1 MPARR
6 DRCGRDNGYAYGLAA
21 YPKINIKFAT
31 MSRMRHS
38 RCTGPMTR
46 HYTPIKTN
54 DKNIK
59 EMYNFEFKNPVK
71 LIFGKGTIARI
82 AEEIPARSKVMLTFG
97 GGSVKRNGVY
107 EQVMKALAGRDVVEF
122 WGIEPNP
129 KYETLVEAISMARRE
144 GVDFLLAV
152 GGGSVIDGTKF
163 IAAAIPYEGEAWDI
177 ITRHDAVTKAVP
189 LATVL
194 TLPATGSE
202 MNNGAVISRR
212 STHEKFPFHSDLVY
226 PRFSVLDPCV
236 TFSLPK
242 KMVAAGLADTFV
254 HVMEQ
259 YMTYPVDARVMDRWA
274 EGLLQTV
281 MEISPAAMSDEP
293 DYDTMANFMLC
304 ATMGLNGFIAMGVPQ
319 DWATHMIGHELTAL
333 HEITH
338 GVTLAI
344 VLPQLLRVMRDDKH
358 DKLLQYAE
366 RVLGITDGDDESR
379 IDDAIRRTEEYF
391 HSLGIATRLSDYGVG
406 QNTVDEIVRRF
417 TERGAVWGERN
428 DVTPDKVR
436 MILEKAL

>member
-1 MPARR
+1 
-6 DRCGRDNGYAYGLAA
+6 
-21 YPKINIKFAT
+21 
-31 MSRMRHS
+31 
-38 RCTGPMTR
+38 
-46 HYTPIKTN
+46 
-54 DKNIK
+54 
-59 EMYNFEFKNPVK
+59 MYNFEFQNPVK
-71 LIFGKGTIARI
+71 LIFGKGSIARI
-82 AEEIPARSKVMLTFG
+82 SEEIPAQSKIMLTFG

-107 EQVMKALAGRDVVEF
+107 DQVIKALEGRHVVEF

-129 KYETLVEAISMARRE
+129 KYETLVEAIALARRE

-177 ITRHDAVTKAVP
+177 ITRNDIVRKAVP

-212 STHEKFPFHSDLVY
+212 TTHEKFPFHSDLVF

-242 KMVAAGLADTFV
+242 KMIAAGLADTFV

-281 MEISPAAMSDEP
+281 MEISPAAMGDNP

-344 VLPQLLRVMRDDKH
+344 VLPQLLRVMRQDKH
-358 DKLLQYAE
+358 DKLLQYAT
-366 RVLGITDGDDESR
+366 RVLGITEGDDEAR
-379 IDDAIRRTEEYF
+379 IDEAIRRTEEFF
-391 HSLGIATRLSDYGVG
+391 HSLGITTRLSDYGVG
-406 QNTVDEIVRRF
+406 QDTEDEIVRRF
-417 TERGAVWGERN
+417 TERGAVWGERH

-436 MILEKAL
+436 KILEMAL

>member
-1 MPARR
+1 
-6 DRCGRDNGYAYGLAA
+6 
-21 YPKINIKFAT
+21 
-31 MSRMRHS
+31 
-38 RCTGPMTR
+38 
-46 HYTPIKTN
+46 
-54 DKNIK
+54 
-59 EMYNFEFKNPVK
+59 MYNFEFQNPVK
-71 LIFGKGTIARI
+71 LIFGKGSIARI
-82 AEEIPARSKVMLTFG
+82 AEEIPAQSKIMLTFG

-107 EQVMKALAGRDVVEF
+107 DQVIKALEGRNVVEF

-129 KYETLVEAISMARRE
+129 KYETLVEAIALARRE

-177 ITRHDAVTKAVP
+177 ITRNDIVRKAVP

-212 STHEKFPFHSDLVY
+212 TTHEKFPFHSDLVF

-242 KMVAAGLADTFV
+242 KMIAAGLADTFV

-281 MEISPAAMSDEP
+281 MEISPAAMGDNP

-344 VLPQLLRVMRDDKH
+344 VLPQLLRVMRQDKH
-358 DKLLQYAE
+358 DKLLQYAT
-366 RVLGITDGDDESR
+366 RVLGITEGDDEAR
-379 IDDAIRRTEEYF
+379 IDEAIRRTEEFF

-406 QNTVDEIVRRF
+406 QATVDEIVRRF
-417 TERGAVWGERN
+417 TERGAVTRCARSSRW
-428 DVTPDKVR
+428 
-436 MILEKAL
+436 LSKALLNNHHANTPTAYSLSEYSFFCAAVSHYAPARLDKRYVCRTFVHTYQKQKTYSDK

>member
-1 MPARR
+1 
-6 DRCGRDNGYAYGLAA
+6 
-21 YPKINIKFAT
+21 
-31 MSRMRHS
+31 
-38 RCTGPMTR
+38 
-46 HYTPIKTN
+46 
-54 DKNIK
+54 
-59 EMYNFEFKNPVK
+59 MYNFEFQNPVK
-71 LIFGKGTIARI
+71 LIFGKGSIARI
-82 AEEIPARSKVMLTFG
+82 AEEIPAQSKIMLTFG

-107 EQVMKALAGRDVVEF
+107 DQVIKALEGRNVVEF

-129 KYETLVEAISMARRE
+129 KYETLVEAIALARRE

-177 ITRHDAVTKAVP
+177 ITRNDIVRKAVP

-212 STHEKFPFHSDLVY
+212 TTHEKFPFHSDLVF

-242 KMVAAGLADTFV
+242 KMIAAGLADTFV

-281 MEISPAAMSDEP
+281 MEISPAAMGDNP

-344 VLPQLLRVMRDDKH
+344 VLPQLLRVMRQDKH
-358 DKLLQYAE
+358 DKLLQYAT
-366 RVLGITDGDDESR
+366 RVLGITEGDDEAR
-379 IDDAIRRTEEYF
+379 IDEAIRRTEEFF

-406 QNTVDEIVRRF
+406 QATVDEIVRRF
-417 TERGAVWGERN
+417 TERGAVWGERQ

-436 MILEKAL
+436 KILEMAL

>member
-1 MPARR
+1 
-6 DRCGRDNGYAYGLAA
+6 
-21 YPKINIKFAT
+21 
-31 MSRMRHS
+31 
-38 RCTGPMTR
+38 
-46 HYTPIKTN
+46 
-54 DKNIK
+54 
-59 EMYNFEFKNPVK
+59 MYNFEFQNPVK
-71 LIFGKGTIARI
+71 LIFGKGSIARI
-82 AEEIPARSKVMLTFG
+82 AEEIPAQSKIMLTFG

-107 EQVMKALAGRDVVEF
+107 DQVIKALEGRNVVEF

-129 KYETLVEAISMARRE
+129 KYETLVEAIVLARRE

-163 IAAAIPYEGEAWDI
+163 IAAAIPYEGEPWDI
-177 ITRHDAVTKAVP
+177 ITRNDIVRKAVP

-212 STHEKFPFHSDLVY
+212 TTHEKFPFHSDLVF

-242 KMVAAGLADTFV
+242 KMIAAGLADTFV

-281 MEISPAAMSDEP
+281 MEISPAAMGDNP

-344 VLPQLLRVMRDDKH
+344 VLPQLLRVMRQDKH
-358 DKLLQYAE
+358 DKLLQYAT
-366 RVLGITDGDDESR
+366 RVLGITEGDDEAR
-379 IDDAIRRTEEYF
+379 IDEAIRRTEEFF

-406 QNTVDEIVRRF
+406 QATVDEIVRRF
-417 TERGAVWGERN
+417 TERGAVWGERH

-436 MILEKAL
+436 KILEMAL

>member
-1 MPARR
+1 
-6 DRCGRDNGYAYGLAA
+6 
-21 YPKINIKFAT
+21 
-31 MSRMRHS
+31 
-38 RCTGPMTR
+38 
-46 HYTPIKTN
+46 
-54 DKNIK
+54 
-59 EMYNFEFKNPVK
+59 MYNFEFQNPAK
-71 LIFGKGTIARI
+71 LIFGKGSIARI
-82 AEEIPARSKVMLTFG
+82 AEEIPAQSKIMLTFG

-107 EQVMKALAGRDVVEF
+107 DQVIKALEGRNVVEF

-129 KYETLVEAISMARRE
+129 KYETLVEAIALARRE

-163 IAAAIPYEGEAWDI
+163 IAAAIPYEGEPWDI
-177 ITRHDAVTKAVP
+177 ITRNDIVRKAVP

-212 STHEKFPFHSDLVY
+212 TTHEKFPFHSDLVF

-242 KMVAAGLADTFV
+242 KMIAAGLADTFV

-281 MEISPAAMSDEP
+281 MEISPAAMGDNP

-344 VLPQLLRVMRDDKH
+344 VLPQLLRVMRQDKH
-358 DKLLQYAE
+358 DKLLQYAT
-366 RVLGITDGDDESR
+366 RVLGITEGDDEAC
-379 IDDAIRRTEEYF
+379 IDEAIRRTEEFF

-406 QNTVDEIVRRF
+406 QATVDEIVRRF
-417 TERGAVWGERN
+417 TERGAVWGERH

-436 MILEKAL
+436 KILEMAL

>member
-1 MPARR
+1 
-6 DRCGRDNGYAYGLAA
+6 
-21 YPKINIKFAT
+21 
-31 MSRMRHS
+31 
-38 RCTGPMTR
+38 
-46 HYTPIKTN
+46 
-54 DKNIK
+54 
-59 EMYNFEFKNPVK
+59 MYNFEFQNPVK
-71 LIFGKGTIARI
+71 LIFGKGSIARI
-82 AEEIPARSKVMLTFG
+82 AEEIPAQSKIMLTFG

-107 EQVMKALAGRDVVEF
+107 DQVIKALEGRNVVEF

-129 KYETLVEAISMARRE
+129 KYETLVEAIALARRE

-163 IAAAIPYEGEAWDI
+163 IAAAIPYEGEPWDI
-177 ITRHDAVTKAVP
+177 ITRNDIVRKAVP

-212 STHEKFPFHSDLVY
+212 TTHEKFSFHSDLVF

-242 KMVAAGLADTFV
+242 KMIAAGLADTFV

-281 MEISPAAMSDEP
+281 MEISPAAMGDNP

-304 ATMGLNGFIAMGVPQ
+304 ATMGLNGFITMGVPQ

-344 VLPQLLRVMRDDKH
+344 VLPQLLRVMRQDKH
-358 DKLLQYAE
+358 DKLLQYAT
-366 RVLGITDGDDESR
+366 RVLGITEGDDEAR
-379 IDDAIRRTEEYF
+379 IDEAIRRTEEFF

-406 QNTVDEIVRRF
+406 QATVDEIVRRF
-417 TERGAVWGERN
+417 TERGAVWGERH

-436 MILEKAL
+436 KILEMAL

>member
-1 MPARR
+1 
-6 DRCGRDNGYAYGLAA
+6 
-21 YPKINIKFAT
+21 
-31 MSRMRHS
+31 
-38 RCTGPMTR
+38 
-46 HYTPIKTN
+46 
-54 DKNIK
+54 
-59 EMYNFEFKNPVK
+59 MYNFEFQNPVK
-71 LIFGKGTIARI
+71 LIFGKGSIARI
-82 AEEIPARSKVMLTFG
+82 AEEIPAQSKIMLTFG

-107 EQVMKALAGRDVVEF
+107 DQVIKALEGRNVVEF

-129 KYETLVEAISMARRE
+129 KYETLVEAIALARRE

-163 IAAAIPYEGEAWDI
+163 IAAAIPYEGEPWDI
-177 ITRHDAVTKAVP
+177 ITRNDIVRKAVP

-212 STHEKFPFHSDLVY
+212 TTHEKFPFHSDLVF

-242 KMVAAGLADTFV
+242 KMIAAGLADTFV

-281 MEISPAAMSDEP
+281 MEISPAAMGDNP

-319 DWATHMIGHELTAL
+319 DWTTHMIGHELTAL

-344 VLPQLLRVMRDDKH
+344 VLPQLLRVMRQDKH
-358 DKLLQYAE
+358 DKLLQYAT
-366 RVLGITDGDDESR
+366 RVLGITEGDDEAC
-379 IDDAIRRTEEYF
+379 IDEAIRRTEEFF

-406 QNTVDEIVRRF
+406 QDTVDEIVRRF
-417 TERGAVWGERN
+417 TERGAVWGEHH

-436 MILEKAL
+436 KILEMAL

>member
-1 MPARR
+1 
-6 DRCGRDNGYAYGLAA
+6 
-21 YPKINIKFAT
+21 
-31 MSRMRHS
+31 
-38 RCTGPMTR
+38 
-46 HYTPIKTN
+46 
-54 DKNIK
+54 
-59 EMYNFEFKNPVK
+59 MYNFEFQNPVK
-71 LIFGKGTIARI
+71 LIFGKGSIARI
-82 AEEIPARSKVMLTFG
+82 AEEIPAQSKIMLTFG

-107 EQVMKALAGRDVVEF
+107 DQVIKALEGRNVVEF

-129 KYETLVEAISMARRE
+129 KYETLVEAIALARRE

-163 IAAAIPYEGEAWDI
+163 IAAAIPYEGEPWDI
-177 ITRHDAVTKAVP
+177 ITRNDIVRKAVP

-212 STHEKFPFHSDLVY
+212 TTHEKFPFHSDLVF

-242 KMVAAGLADTFV
+242 KMIAAALADTFV

-281 MEISPAAMSDEP
+281 MEISPAAMGDNP

-344 VLPQLLRVMRDDKH
+344 VLPQLLRVMRQDKH
-358 DKLLQYAE
+358 DKLLQYAT
-366 RVLGITDGDDESR
+366 RVLGITEGDDEAR
-379 IDDAIRRTEEYF
+379 IDEAIRRTEEFF

-406 QNTVDEIVRRF
+406 QDTVDEIVRRF
-417 TERGAVWGERN
+417 TERGAVWGERH

-436 MILEKAL
+436 KILEMAL

>member
-1 MPARR
+1 
-6 DRCGRDNGYAYGLAA
+6 
-21 YPKINIKFAT
+21 
-31 MSRMRHS
+31 
-38 RCTGPMTR
+38 
-46 HYTPIKTN
+46 
-54 DKNIK
+54 
-59 EMYNFEFKNPVK
+59 MYNFEFQNPVK
-71 LIFGKGTIARI
+71 LIFGKGSIARI
-82 AEEIPARSKVMLTFG
+82 AEEIPAQSKIMLTFG

-107 EQVMKALAGRDVVEF
+107 DQVIKALEGRNVVEF

-129 KYETLVEAISMARRE
+129 KYETLVEAIALARRE

-163 IAAAIPYEGEAWDI
+163 IAAAIPYEGEPWDI
-177 ITRHDAVTKAVP
+177 ITRNDIVRKAVP

-212 STHEKFPFHSDLVY
+212 TTHEKFPFHSDLVF

-242 KMVAAGLADTFV
+242 KMIAAGLADTFV

-281 MEISPAAMSDEP
+281 MEISPAAMGDNP

-344 VLPQLLRVMRDDKH
+344 VLPQLMRVMRQDKH
-358 DKLLQYAE
+358 DKLLQYAT
-366 RVLGITDGDDESR
+366 RVLGITEGDDEAR
-379 IDDAIRRTEEYF
+379 IDEAIRRTEEFF

-406 QNTVDEIVRRF
+406 QDTVDEIVRRF
-417 TERGAVWGERN
+417 TERGAVWGERH

-436 MILEKAL
+436 KILEMAL

>member
-1 MPARR
+1 
-6 DRCGRDNGYAYGLAA
+6 
-21 YPKINIKFAT
+21 
-31 MSRMRHS
+31 
-38 RCTGPMTR
+38 
-46 HYTPIKTN
+46 
-54 DKNIK
+54 
-59 EMYNFEFKNPVK
+59 MYNFEFQNPVK
-71 LIFGKGTIARI
+71 LIFGKGSIARI
-82 AEEIPARSKVMLTFG
+82 AEEIPAQSKIMLTFG

-107 EQVMKALAGRDVVEF
+107 DQVIKALEGRNVVEF

-129 KYETLVEAISMARRE
+129 KYETLVEAIALARRE

-177 ITRHDAVTKAVP
+177 ITRNDIVRKAVP

-212 STHEKFPFHSDLVY
+212 TTHEKFPFHSDLVY

-242 KMVAAGLADTFV
+242 KMIAAGLADTFV

-281 MEISPAAMSDEP
+281 MEISPAAMGDNP

-344 VLPQLLRVMRDDKH
+344 VLPQLLRVMRQDKH
-358 DKLLQYAE
+358 DKLLQYAT
-366 RVLGITDGDDESR
+366 RVLGITEGDDEAR
-379 IDDAIRRTEEYF
+379 IDEAICRTEEFF

-406 QNTVDEIVRRF
+406 QATIDEIVRRF
-417 TERGAVWGERN
+417 TERGAVWGERH

-436 MILEKAL
+436 KILEMAL

>member
-1 MPARR
+1 
-6 DRCGRDNGYAYGLAA
+6 
-21 YPKINIKFAT
+21 
-31 MSRMRHS
+31 
-38 RCTGPMTR
+38 
-46 HYTPIKTN
+46 
-54 DKNIK
+54 
-59 EMYNFEFKNPVK
+59 MYNFEFQNPVK
-71 LIFGKGTIARI
+71 LIFGKGSIARI
-82 AEEIPARSKVMLTFG
+82 AEEIPAQSKIMLTFG

-107 EQVMKALAGRDVVEF
+107 DQVIKALEGRNVVEF

-129 KYETLVEAISMARRE
+129 KYETLVEAIALARRE

-163 IAAAIPYEGEAWDI
+163 IAAAIPYEGEPWDI
-177 ITRHDAVTKAVP
+177 ITRNDIVRKAVP

-212 STHEKFPFHSDLVY
+212 TTHEKYPFHSDLVF

-242 KMVAAGLADTFV
+242 KMIAAGLADTFV

-281 MEISPAAMSDEP
+281 MEISPAAMGDNP

-344 VLPQLLRVMRDDKH
+344 VLPQLLRVMRQDKH
-358 DKLLQYAE
+358 DKLLQYAT
-366 RVLGITDGDDESR
+366 RVLGITEGDDEAR
-379 IDDAIRRTEEYF
+379 IDEAIRRTEEFF

-406 QNTVDEIVRRF
+406 QDTVDEIVRRF
-417 TERGAVWGERN
+417 TERGAVWGERH

-436 MILEKAL
+436 KILEMAL

>member
-1 MPARR
+1 
-6 DRCGRDNGYAYGLAA
+6 
-21 YPKINIKFAT
+21 
-31 MSRMRHS
+31 
-38 RCTGPMTR
+38 
-46 HYTPIKTN
+46 
-54 DKNIK
+54 
-59 EMYNFEFKNPVK
+59 MYNFEFQNPVK
-71 LIFGKGTIARI
+71 LIFGKGSIARI
-82 AEEIPARSKVMLTFG
+82 AEEIPAQSKIMLTFG

-107 EQVMKALAGRDVVEF
+107 DQVIKALEGRNVVEF

-129 KYETLVEAISMARRE
+129 KYETLIEAIALARRE

-163 IAAAIPYEGEAWDI
+163 IAAAIPYEGEPWDI
-177 ITRHDAVTKAVP
+177 ITRNDIVRKAVP

-212 STHEKFPFHSDLVY
+212 TTHEKFPFHSDLVF

-242 KMVAAGLADTFV
+242 KMIAAGLADTFV

-281 MEISPAAMSDEP
+281 MEISPAAMGDNP

-344 VLPQLLRVMRDDKH
+344 VLPQLLRVMRQDKH
-358 DKLLQYAE
+358 DKLLQYAT
-366 RVLGITDGDDESR
+366 RVLGITEGDDEAR
-379 IDDAIRRTEEYF
+379 INEAIRRTEEFF

-406 QNTVDEIVRRF
+406 QATVDEIVRRF
-417 TERGAVWGERN
+417 TERGAVWGERH

-436 MILEKAL
+436 KILEMAL

>member
-1 MPARR
+1 
-6 DRCGRDNGYAYGLAA
+6 
-21 YPKINIKFAT
+21 
-31 MSRMRHS
+31 
-38 RCTGPMTR
+38 
-46 HYTPIKTN
+46 
-54 DKNIK
+54 
-59 EMYNFEFKNPVK
+59 MYNFEFQNPVK
-71 LIFGKGTIARI
+71 LIFGKGSIARI
-82 AEEIPARSKVMLTFG
+82 AEEIPAQSKIMLTFG

-107 EQVMKALAGRDVVEF
+107 DQVIKALEGRNVVEF

-129 KYETLVEAISMARRE
+129 KYETLVEAIALARRE

-163 IAAAIPYEGEAWDI
+163 IAAAIPYEGEPWDI
-177 ITRHDAVTKAVP
+177 ITRNDIVRKAVP

-212 STHEKFPFHSDLVY
+212 TTHEKFPFHSDLVF

-242 KMVAAGLADTFV
+242 KMIAAGLADTFV

-281 MEISPAAMSDEP
+281 MEISPAAMGDNP

-344 VLPQLLRVMRDDKH
+344 VLPQLMRVMRQDKH
-358 DKLLQYAE
+358 DKLLQYAT
-366 RVLGITDGDDESR
+366 RVLGITEGDDEAR
-379 IDDAIRRTEEYF
+379 IDEAIRRTEEFF

-406 QNTVDEIVRRF
+406 QATVDEIVRRF
-417 TERGAVWGERN
+417 TERGAVWGERH

-436 MILEKAL
+436 KILEMAL

>member
-1 MPARR
+1 
-6 DRCGRDNGYAYGLAA
+6 
-21 YPKINIKFAT
+21 
-31 MSRMRHS
+31 
-38 RCTGPMTR
+38 
-46 HYTPIKTN
+46 
-54 DKNIK
+54 
-59 EMYNFEFKNPVK
+59 MYNFEFQNPVK
-71 LIFGKGTIARI
+71 LIFGKGSIARI
-82 AEEIPARSKVMLTFG
+82 AEEIPAQSKIMLTFG

-107 EQVMKALAGRDVVEF
+107 DQVIKALEGRNVVEF

-129 KYETLVEAISMARRE
+129 KYETLVEAIALARRE

-163 IAAAIPYEGEAWDI
+163 IAAAIPYEGEPWDI
-177 ITRHDAVTKAVP
+177 ITRNDIVRKAVP

-212 STHEKFPFHSDLVY
+212 TTHEKYPFHSDLVF

-242 KMVAAGLADTFV
+242 KMIAAGLADTFV

-281 MEISPAAMSDEP
+281 MEISPAAMGDNP

-344 VLPQLLRVMRDDKH
+344 VLPQLLRVMRQDKH
-358 DKLLQYAE
+358 DKLLQYTT
-366 RVLGITDGDDESR
+366 RVLGITEGDDEAR
-379 IDDAIRRTEEYF
+379 IDEAIRRTEEFF

-406 QNTVDEIVRRF
+406 QDTVDEIVRRF
-417 TERGAVWGERN
+417 TERGAVWGERH

-436 MILEKAL
+436 KILEMAL

>member
-1 MPARR
+1 
-6 DRCGRDNGYAYGLAA
+6 
-21 YPKINIKFAT
+21 
-31 MSRMRHS
+31 
-38 RCTGPMTR
+38 
-46 HYTPIKTN
+46 
-54 DKNIK
+54 
-59 EMYNFEFKNPVK
+59 MYNFEFQNPVK
-71 LIFGKGTIARI
+71 LIFGKGSIARI
-82 AEEIPARSKVMLTFG
+82 AEEIPAQSKIMLTFG

-107 EQVMKALAGRDVVEF
+107 DQVIKALEGRNVVEF

-129 KYETLVEAISMARRE
+129 KYETLVEAIALARRE

-163 IAAAIPYEGEAWDI
+163 IAAAIPYEGEPWDI
-177 ITRHDAVTKAVP
+177 ITRNDIVRKTVP

-212 STHEKFPFHSDLVY
+212 TTHEKFPFHSDLVF

-242 KMVAAGLADTFV
+242 KMIAAGLADTFV

-281 MEISPAAMSDEP
+281 MEISPAAMGDNP

-344 VLPQLLRVMRDDKH
+344 VLPQLLRVMRQDKH
-358 DKLLQYAE
+358 DKLLQYAT
-366 RVLGITDGDDESR
+366 RVLGITEGDDEAR
-379 IDDAIRRTEEYF
+379 IDEAIRRTEEFF

-406 QNTVDEIVRRF
+406 QDTVDEIVRRF
-417 TERGAVWGERN
+417 TERGAVWGERH
-428 DVTPDKVR
+428 DGTPDKVR
-436 MILEKAL
+436 KILEMAL

>member
-1 MPARR
+1 
-6 DRCGRDNGYAYGLAA
+6 
-21 YPKINIKFAT
+21 
-31 MSRMRHS
+31 
-38 RCTGPMTR
+38 
-46 HYTPIKTN
+46 
-54 DKNIK
+54 
-59 EMYNFEFKNPVK
+59 MYNFEFQNPVK
-71 LIFGKGTIARI
+71 LIFGKGSIARI
-82 AEEIPARSKVMLTFG
+82 AEEIPAQSKIMLTFG

-107 EQVMKALAGRDVVEF
+107 DQIIKALEGRNVVEF

-129 KYETLVEAISMARRE
+129 KYETLVEAIALARRE

-163 IAAAIPYEGEAWDI
+163 IAAAIPYEGEPWDI
-177 ITRHDAVTKAVP
+177 ITRNDIVRKAVP

-212 STHEKFPFHSDLVY
+212 TTHEKFPFHSDLVF

-242 KMVAAGLADTFV
+242 KMIAAGLADTFV

-281 MEISPAAMSDEP
+281 MEISPAAMGDNP

-344 VLPQLLRVMRDDKH
+344 VLPQLLRVMRQDKH
-358 DKLLQYAE
+358 DKLLQYAT
-366 RVLGITDGDDESR
+366 RVLGITEGDDEAR
-379 IDDAIRRTEEYF
+379 IDEAIRRTEEFF

-406 QNTVDEIVRRF
+406 QDTVDEIVRRF
-417 TERGAVWGERN
+417 TERGAVWGERH
-428 DVTPDKVR
+428 DVTPDNVLK
-436 MILEKAL
+436 ILEMAL

>member
-1 MPARR
+1 
-6 DRCGRDNGYAYGLAA
+6 
-21 YPKINIKFAT
+21 
-31 MSRMRHS
+31 
-38 RCTGPMTR
+38 
-46 HYTPIKTN
+46 
-54 DKNIK
+54 
-59 EMYNFEFKNPVK
+59 MYNFEFQNPVK
-71 LIFGKGTIARI
+71 LIFGKGSIARI
-82 AEEIPARSKVMLTFG
+82 AEEIPAQSKIMLTFG

-107 EQVMKALAGRDVVEF
+107 DQVIKALEGRNVVEF

-129 KYETLVEAISMARRE
+129 KYETLVEAIALARRE

-163 IAAAIPYEGEAWDI
+163 IAAAIPYEGEPWDI
-177 ITRHDAVTKAVP
+177 ITRNDIVRKAVP

-212 STHEKFPFHSDLVY
+212 TTHEKFPFHSDLVF

-242 KMVAAGLADTFV
+242 EMIAAGLADTFV

-281 MEISPAAMSDEP
+281 MEISPAAMGDNP

-344 VLPQLLRVMRDDKH
+344 VLPQLLRVMRQDKH
-358 DKLLQYAE
+358 DKLLQYAT
-366 RVLGITDGDDESR
+366 RVLGITEGDDEAR
-379 IDDAIRRTEEYF
+379 IDEAIRRTEEFF

-406 QNTVDEIVRRF
+406 QATVDEIVRRF
-417 TERGAVWGERN
+417 TERGAVWGERH

-436 MILEKAL
+436 KILEMAL

>member
-1 MPARR
+1 
-6 DRCGRDNGYAYGLAA
+6 
-21 YPKINIKFAT
+21 
-31 MSRMRHS
+31 
-38 RCTGPMTR
+38 
-46 HYTPIKTN
+46 
-54 DKNIK
+54 
-59 EMYNFEFKNPVK
+59 MYNFEFQNPVK
-71 LIFGKGTIARI
+71 LIFGKGSIARI
-82 AEEIPARSKVMLTFG
+82 AEEIPSQSKIMLTFG

-107 EQVMKALAGRDVVEF
+107 DQVIKALEGRNVVEF

-129 KYETLVEAISMARRE
+129 KYETLVEAIALARRE

-163 IAAAIPYEGEAWDI
+163 IAAAIPYEGEPWDI
-177 ITRHDAVTKAVP
+177 ITRNDIVRKAVP

-212 STHEKFPFHSDLVY
+212 TTHEKFPFHSDLVF

-242 KMVAAGLADTFV
+242 KMIAAGLADTFV

-281 MEISPAAMSDEP
+281 MEISPAAMGDNP

-344 VLPQLLRVMRDDKH
+344 VLPQLLRVMRQDKH
-358 DKLLQYAE
+358 DKLLQYAT
-366 RVLGITDGDDESR
+366 RVLGITEGDDEAR
-379 IDDAIRRTEEYF
+379 IDEAIRRTEEFF

-406 QNTVDEIVRRF
+406 QDTVDEIVRRF
-417 TERGAVWGERN
+417 TERGAVWGERH

-436 MILEKAL
+436 KILEMAL

>member
-1 MPARR
+1 
-6 DRCGRDNGYAYGLAA
+6 
-21 YPKINIKFAT
+21 
-31 MSRMRHS
+31 
-38 RCTGPMTR
+38 
-46 HYTPIKTN
+46 
-54 DKNIK
+54 
-59 EMYNFEFKNPVK
+59 MYNFEFQNPVK
-71 LIFGKGTIARI
+71 LIFGKGSIARI
-82 AEEIPARSKVMLTFG
+82 AEEIPAQSKIMLTFG
-97 GGSVKRNGVY
+97 GGSAKRNGVY
-107 EQVMKALAGRDVVEF
+107 DQVIKALEGRNVVEF

-129 KYETLVEAISMARRE
+129 KYETLVEAIALARRE

-163 IAAAIPYEGEAWDI
+163 IAAAIPYEGEPWDI
-177 ITRHDAVTKAVP
+177 ITRNDIVRKAVP

-212 STHEKFPFHSDLVY
+212 TTHEKFPFHSDLVF

-242 KMVAAGLADTFV
+242 KMIAAGLADTFV

-281 MEISPAAMSDEP
+281 MEISPAAMGDNP

-344 VLPQLLRVMRDDKH
+344 VLPQLLRVMRQDKH
-358 DKLLQYAE
+358 DKLLQYAT
-366 RVLGITDGDDESR
+366 RVLGITEGDDEAR
-379 IDDAIRRTEEYF
+379 IDEAIRRTEEFF

-406 QNTVDEIVRRF
+406 QDTVDEIVRRF
-417 TERGAVWGERN
+417 TERGAVWGERH

-436 MILEKAL
+436 KILEMAL

>member
-1 MPARR
+1 
-6 DRCGRDNGYAYGLAA
+6 
-21 YPKINIKFAT
+21 
-31 MSRMRHS
+31 
-38 RCTGPMTR
+38 
-46 HYTPIKTN
+46 
-54 DKNIK
+54 
-59 EMYNFEFKNPVK
+59 MYNFEFQNPVK
-71 LIFGKGTIARI
+71 LIFGKGSIARI
-82 AEEIPARSKVMLTFG
+82 AEEIPAQSKIMLTFG

-107 EQVMKALAGRDVVEF
+107 DQVIKALEGRNVVEF

-129 KYETLVEAISMARRE
+129 KYETLVEAIALARRE

-163 IAAAIPYEGEAWDI
+163 IAAAIPYEGEPWDI
-177 ITRHDAVTKAVP
+177 ITRNDIVRKAVP

-212 STHEKFPFHSDLVY
+212 TTHEKFPFHSDLVF

-242 KMVAAGLADTFV
+242 KMIAAGLADTFV

-281 MEISPAAMSDEP
+281 MEISPAAMGDNP
-293 DYDTMANFMLC
+293 DYNTMANFMLC

-344 VLPQLLRVMRDDKH
+344 VLPQLLRVMRQDKH
-358 DKLLQYAE
+358 DKLLQYAT
-366 RVLGITDGDDESR
+366 RVLGITEGDDEAR
-379 IDDAIRRTEEYF
+379 IDEAIRRTEEFF

-406 QNTVDEIVRRF
+406 QDTVDEIVRRF
-417 TERGAVWGERN
+417 TERGAVWGERH

-436 MILEKAL
+436 KILEMAL

>member
-1 MPARR
+1 MVLEFDDLDQSRVGVDAHGLHAR
-6 DRCGRDNGYAYGLAA
+6 GLERLEVVVVELVAVA
-21 YPKINIKFAT
+21 
-31 MSRMRHS
+31 
-38 RCTGPMTR
+38 
-46 HYTPIKTN
+46 
-54 DKNIK
+54 
-59 EMYNFEFKNPVK
+59 V
-71 LIFGKGTIARI
+71 
-82 AEEIPARSKVMLTFG
+82 
-97 GGSVKRNGVY
+97 
-107 EQVMKALAGRDVVEF
+107 ALAD
-122 WGIEPNP
+122 
-129 KYETLVEAISMARRE
+129 L
-144 GVDFLLAV
+144 LLAV

-177 ITRHDAVTKAVP
+177 ITRNDIVRRAVP

-212 STHEKFPFHSDLVY
+212 TTHEKFPFHSDLVF

-242 KMVAAGLADTFV
+242 KMIAAGLADTFV

-281 MEISPAAMSDEP
+281 MEISPAAMGDNP

-344 VLPQLLRVMRDDKH
+344 VLPQLLRVMRQDKH
-358 DKLLQYAE
+358 DKLLQYAT
-366 RVLGITDGDDESR
+366 RVLGITEGDDEAC
-379 IDDAIRRTEEYF
+379 IDEAIRRTEEFF

-406 QNTVDEIVRRF
+406 QDTVDEIVRRF
-417 TERGAVWGERN
+417 TERGAVWGERH

-436 MILEKAL
+436 KILEMAL

>member
-1 MPARR
+1 
-6 DRCGRDNGYAYGLAA
+6 
-21 YPKINIKFAT
+21 
-31 MSRMRHS
+31 
-38 RCTGPMTR
+38 
-46 HYTPIKTN
+46 
-54 DKNIK
+54 
-59 EMYNFEFKNPVK
+59 MYNFEFQNPVK
-71 LIFGKGTIARI
+71 LIFGKGSIARI
-82 AEEIPARSKVMLTFG
+82 AEEIPAQSKIMLTFG

-107 EQVMKALAGRDVVEF
+107 DQVIKALEGRNVVEF

-129 KYETLVEAISMARRE
+129 KYETLVEAIALARRE

-177 ITRHDAVTKAVP
+177 ITRNDIVRKAVP

-212 STHEKFPFHSDLVY
+212 TTHEKLPFHSDLVF

-242 KMVAAGLADTFV
+242 KMIAAGLADTFV

-281 MEISPAAMSDEP
+281 MEISPAAMGDNP

-344 VLPQLLRVMRDDKH
+344 VLPQLLRVMRQDKH
-358 DKLLQYAE
+358 DKLLQYAT
-366 RVLGITDGDDESR
+366 RVLGITEGDDEAR
-379 IDDAIRRTEEYF
+379 IDEAIRRTEEFF

-406 QNTVDEIVRRF
+406 QDTVDEIVRRF
-417 TERGAVWGERN
+417 TERGAVWGERH

-436 MILEKAL
+436 KILEMAL

>member
-1 MPARR
+1 
-6 DRCGRDNGYAYGLAA
+6 
-21 YPKINIKFAT
+21 
-31 MSRMRHS
+31 
-38 RCTGPMTR
+38 
-46 HYTPIKTN
+46 
-54 DKNIK
+54 
-59 EMYNFEFKNPVK
+59 MYNFEFQNPVK
-71 LIFGKGTIARI
+71 LIFGKGSIARI
-82 AEEIPARSKVMLTFG
+82 AEEIPAQSKIMLTFG

-107 EQVMKALAGRDVVEF
+107 DQVIKALEGRNVVEF

-129 KYETLVEAISMARRE
+129 KYETLVEAIALARRE

-177 ITRHDAVTKAVP
+177 ITRNDIVRKAVP

-212 STHEKFPFHSDLVY
+212 TTHEKFPFHSDLVF

-242 KMVAAGLADTFV
+242 KMIAAGLADTFV

-281 MEISPAAMSDEP
+281 MEISPAAMGDNP

-344 VLPQLLRVMRDDKH
+344 VLPQLLRVMRQDKH
-358 DKLLQYAE
+358 DKLLQYAT
-366 RVLGITDGDDESR
+366 RVLGITEGDDEAR
-379 IDDAIRRTEEYF
+379 IDEAIRRTEEFF

-406 QNTVDEIVRRF
+406 QDTVDEIVRRF
-417 TERGAVWGERN
+417 TERSAVWGERH

-436 MILEKAL
+436 KILEMAL

>member
-1 MPARR
+1 
-6 DRCGRDNGYAYGLAA
+6 
-21 YPKINIKFAT
+21 
-31 MSRMRHS
+31 
-38 RCTGPMTR
+38 
-46 HYTPIKTN
+46 
-54 DKNIK
+54 
-59 EMYNFEFKNPVK
+59 MYNFEFQNPVK
-71 LIFGKGTIARI
+71 LIFGKGSIARI
-82 AEEIPARSKVMLTFG
+82 AEEIPAQSKIMLTFG

-107 EQVMKALAGRDVVEF
+107 DQVIKALEGRNVVEF

-129 KYETLVEAISMARRE
+129 KYETLVEAIALARRE

-163 IAAAIPYEGEAWDI
+163 IAAAIPYEGEPWDI
-177 ITRHDAVTKAVP
+177 ITRNDIVRKAVP

-212 STHEKFPFHSDLVY
+212 TTHEKFPFHSDLVF

-242 KMVAAGLADTFV
+242 KMIAAGLADTFV

-281 MEISPAAMSDEP
+281 MEISPAAMGDNP

-344 VLPQLLRVMRDDKH
+344 VLPQLLRVMRQDKH
-358 DKLLQYAE
+358 DKLLQYAT
-366 RVLGITDGDDESR
+366 RVLGITEADDEAR
-379 IDDAIRRTEEYF
+379 IDEAIRRTEEFF

-406 QNTVDEIVRRF
+406 QATVDEIVRRF
-417 TERGAVWGERN
+417 TERGAVWGERH

-436 MILEKAL
+436 KILEMAL

>member
-1 MPARR
+1 
-6 DRCGRDNGYAYGLAA
+6 
-21 YPKINIKFAT
+21 
-31 MSRMRHS
+31 
-38 RCTGPMTR
+38 
-46 HYTPIKTN
+46 
-54 DKNIK
+54 
-59 EMYNFEFKNPVK
+59 MYNFEFQNPVK
-71 LIFGKGTIARI
+71 LIFGKGSIARI
-82 AEEIPARSKVMLTFG
+82 AEEIPAQSKIMLTFG

-107 EQVMKALAGRDVVEF
+107 DQVIKALEGRNVVEF

-129 KYETLVEAISMARRE
+129 KYETLVEAIALARRE

-163 IAAAIPYEGEAWDI
+163 IAAAIPYEGEPWDI
-177 ITRHDAVTKAVP
+177 ITRNDIVRKAVP

-212 STHEKFPFHSDLVY
+212 TTHEKFPFHSDLVF

-242 KMVAAGLADTFV
+242 EMIAAGLADTFV

-281 MEISPAAMSDEP
+281 MEISPAAMGDNP

-344 VLPQLLRVMRDDKH
+344 VLPQLLRVMRQDKH
-358 DKLLQYAE
+358 DKLLQYAT
-366 RVLGITDGDDESR
+366 RVLGITEGDDEAR
-379 IDDAIRRTEEYF
+379 IDEAIRRTEEFF

-406 QNTVDEIVRRF
+406 QDTVDEIVRRF
-417 TERGAVWGERN
+417 TERGAVWGERH

-436 MILEKAL
+436 KILEMAL

>member
-1 MPARR
+1 
-6 DRCGRDNGYAYGLAA
+6 
-21 YPKINIKFAT
+21 
-31 MSRMRHS
+31 
-38 RCTGPMTR
+38 
-46 HYTPIKTN
+46 
-54 DKNIK
+54 
-59 EMYNFEFKNPVK
+59 MYNFEFQNPVK
-71 LIFGKGTIARI
+71 LIFGKGSIARI
-82 AEEIPARSKVMLTFG
+82 AEEIPAQSKIMLTFG

-107 EQVMKALAGRDVVEF
+107 DQVIKALENRNVVEF

-129 KYETLVEAISMARRE
+129 KYETLVEAIALARRE

-177 ITRHDAVTKAVP
+177 ITRNDIVRKAVP

-212 STHEKFPFHSDLVY
+212 TTHEKFPFHSDLVF

-242 KMVAAGLADTFV
+242 KMIAAGLADTFV

-281 MEISPAAMSDEP
+281 MEISPAAMGDNP

-344 VLPQLLRVMRDDKH
+344 VLPQLLRVMRQDKH
-358 DKLLQYAE
+358 DKLLQYAT
-366 RVLGITDGDDESR
+366 RVLGITEGDDEAR
-379 IDDAIRRTEEYF
+379 IDEAIRRTEEFF

-406 QNTVDEIVRRF
+406 QDTVDEIVRRF
-417 TERGAVWGERN
+417 TERGAVWGERH

-436 MILEKAL
+436 KILEMAL

>member
-1 MPARR
+1 
-6 DRCGRDNGYAYGLAA
+6 
-21 YPKINIKFAT
+21 
-31 MSRMRHS
+31 
-38 RCTGPMTR
+38 
-46 HYTPIKTN
+46 
-54 DKNIK
+54 
-59 EMYNFEFKNPVK
+59 MYNFEFQNPVK
-71 LIFGKGTIARI
+71 LIFGKGSIARI
-82 AEEIPARSKVMLTFG
+82 AEEISAQSKIMLTFG

-107 EQVMKALAGRDVVEF
+107 DQVIKALEGRNVVEF

-129 KYETLVEAISMARRE
+129 KYETLVEAIALARRE

-163 IAAAIPYEGEAWDI
+163 IAAAIPYEGEPWDI
-177 ITRHDAVTKAVP
+177 ITRNDIVRKAVP

-212 STHEKFPFHSDLVY
+212 TTHEKFPFHSDLVF

-242 KMVAAGLADTFV
+242 KMIAAGLADTFV

-281 MEISPAAMSDEP
+281 MEISPAAMGDNP

-344 VLPQLLRVMRDDKH
+344 VLPQLLRVMRQDKH
-358 DKLLQYAE
+358 DKLLQYAT
-366 RVLGITDGDDESR
+366 RVLGITEGDDEAR
-379 IDDAIRRTEEYF
+379 IDEAIRRTEEFF

-406 QNTVDEIVRRF
+406 QDTVDEIVRRF
-417 TERGAVWGERN
+417 TERGAVWGERH

-436 MILEKAL
+436 KILEMAL

>member
-1 MPARR
+1 
-6 DRCGRDNGYAYGLAA
+6 
-21 YPKINIKFAT
+21 
-31 MSRMRHS
+31 
-38 RCTGPMTR
+38 
-46 HYTPIKTN
+46 
-54 DKNIK
+54 
-59 EMYNFEFKNPVK
+59 MYNFEFQNPVK
-71 LIFGKGTIARI
+71 LIFGKGSIARI
-82 AEEIPARSKVMLTFG
+82 AEEIPAQSKIMLTFG

-107 EQVMKALAGRDVVEF
+107 DQVIKALEGRNVVEF

-129 KYETLVEAISMARRE
+129 KYETLVEAIALARRE

-177 ITRHDAVTKAVP
+177 ITRNDIVRKAVP

-212 STHEKFPFHSDLVY
+212 TTHEKFPFHSDLVF

-242 KMVAAGLADTFV
+242 EMIAAGLADTFV

-281 MEISPAAMSDEP
+281 MEISPAAMGDNP

-344 VLPQLLRVMRDDKH
+344 VLPQLLRVMRQDKH
-358 DKLLQYAE
+358 KKLLQYAT
-366 RVLGITDGDDESR
+366 RVLGITEGDDEAR
-379 IDDAIRRTEEYF
+379 IDEAIRRTEEFF

-406 QNTVDEIVRRF
+406 QDTVDEIVRRF
-417 TERGAVWGERN
+417 TERGAVWGERH

-436 MILEKAL
+436 KILEMAL

>member
-1 MPARR
+1 
-6 DRCGRDNGYAYGLAA
+6 
-21 YPKINIKFAT
+21 
-31 MSRMRHS
+31 
-38 RCTGPMTR
+38 
-46 HYTPIKTN
+46 
-54 DKNIK
+54 
-59 EMYNFEFKNPVK
+59 MYNFEFQNPVK
-71 LIFGKGTIARI
+71 LIFGKDSIARI
-82 AEEIPARSKVMLTFG
+82 AEEIPAQSKIMLTFG

-107 EQVMKALAGRDVVEF
+107 DQVIKALEGRNVVEF

-129 KYETLVEAISMARRE
+129 KYETLVEAIALARRE

-163 IAAAIPYEGEAWDI
+163 IAAAIPYEGEPWDI
-177 ITRHDAVTKAVP
+177 ITRNDIVRKAVP

-212 STHEKFPFHSDLVY
+212 TTHEKFPFHSDLVF

-242 KMVAAGLADTFV
+242 KMIAAGLADTFV

-281 MEISPAAMSDEP
+281 MEISPAAMGDNP

-304 ATMGLNGFIAMGVPQ
+304 ATMGLNGFITMGVPQ

-344 VLPQLLRVMRDDKH
+344 VLPQLLRVMRQDKH
-358 DKLLQYAE
+358 DKLLQYAT
-366 RVLGITDGDDESR
+366 RVLGITEGDDEAR
-379 IDDAIRRTEEYF
+379 IDEAIRRTEEFF

-406 QNTVDEIVRRF
+406 QDTVDEIVRRF
-417 TERGAVWGERN
+417 TERGAVWGERH

-436 MILEKAL
+436 KILEMAL

>member
-1 MPARR
+1 MWHKIISFAATPQNRKKTLNLPNRFTAAAARPLH
-6 DRCGRDNGYAYGLAA
+6 GL
-21 YPKINIKFAT
+21 
-31 MSRMRHS
+31 
-38 RCTGPMTR
+38 
-46 HYTPIKTN
+46 HYTPNRNGKQLKKET
-54 DKNIK
+54 
-59 EMYNFEFKNPVK
+59 EMYNFEFQNPVK
-71 LIFGKGTIARI
+71 LIFGKGSIARI
-82 AEEIPARSKVMLTFG
+82 AEEIPAQSKIMLTFG

-107 EQVMKALAGRDVVEF
+107 DQVIKALEGRYVVEF

-129 KYETLVEAISMARRE
+129 KYETLVEAIALARRE

-177 ITRHDAVTKAVP
+177 ITRNDIVRKAVP

-212 STHEKFPFHSDLVY
+212 TTHEKFPFHSDLVF

-242 KMVAAGLADTFV
+242 KMIAAGLADTFV

-281 MEISPAAMSDEP
+281 MEISPAAMGDNP

-344 VLPQLLRVMRDDKH
+344 VLPQLLRVMRQDKH
-358 DKLLQYAE
+358 DKLLQYAT
-366 RVLGITDGDDESR
+366 RVLGITEGDDEAR
-379 IDDAIRRTEEYF
+379 IDEAIRRTEEFF

-406 QNTVDEIVRRF
+406 QDTVDEIVRRF
-417 TERGAVWGERN
+417 TERGAVWGERH

-436 MILEKAL
+436 KILEMAL

>member
-1 MPARR
+1 
-6 DRCGRDNGYAYGLAA
+6 
-21 YPKINIKFAT
+21 
-31 MSRMRHS
+31 
-38 RCTGPMTR
+38 
-46 HYTPIKTN
+46 
-54 DKNIK
+54 
-59 EMYNFEFKNPVK
+59 MYNFEFQNPVK
-71 LIFGKGTIARI
+71 LIFGKGSIARI
-82 AEEIPARSKVMLTFG
+82 AEEIPAQSKIMLTFG

-107 EQVMKALAGRDVVEF
+107 DQVIKALEGRNVVEF

-129 KYETLVEAISMARRE
+129 KYETLVEAIALARRE

-163 IAAAIPYEGEAWDI
+163 IAAAIPYEGEPWDI
-177 ITRHDAVTKAVP
+177 ITRNDIVRKAVP

-212 STHEKFPFHSDLVY
+212 TTHEKFPFHSDLVF

-242 KMVAAGLADTFV
+242 KMIAAGLADTFV

-281 MEISPAAMSDEP
+281 MEISPAAMGDNP

-344 VLPQLLRVMRDDKH
+344 VLPQLLRVMRQDKH
-358 DKLLQYAE
+358 DKLLQYAT
-366 RVLGITDGDDESR
+366 RVLGITEGDDEAR
-379 IDDAIRRTEEYF
+379 IDEAIRRTEEFF

-406 QNTVDEIVRRF
+406 QATVDEIVRRF
-417 TERGAVWGERN
+417 TERGAVWGERH

-436 MILEKAL
+436 KILEMAL